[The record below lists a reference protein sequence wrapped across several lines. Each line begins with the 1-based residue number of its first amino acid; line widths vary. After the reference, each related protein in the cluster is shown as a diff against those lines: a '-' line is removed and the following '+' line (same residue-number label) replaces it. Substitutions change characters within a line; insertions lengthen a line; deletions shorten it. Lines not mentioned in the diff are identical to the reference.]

1 MNLPTLKTKH
11 DSLYEPMSS
20 EISAGVFKPHR
31 DSCSQ
36 CGTSFMSHFFVT
48 CTCNLSYCCACLSL
62 NDYCM
67 DCHMFLGA
75 GSTFTKTPMF
85 AKHIGGHNCYLQ
97 KDDQTMK
104 YGPGLK
110 DLLFSSKVHRYKECS
125 SLLTLFT
132 EQKLDEEVS
141 NFVFRR
147 IYTILTS
154 LECGQITFYDD
165 LFREQFLNK
174 YRTQIKKNLNFYSNI
189 TKIKFFKKGTNFA
202 EDINFFLNFG
212 ENYSKRSLLE
222 QKRVKSYDAKV
233 MYLKMFFIFV
243 LTTMILIVIVSKF

>member
-1 MNLPTLKTKH
+1 MDKTKRDSLSEFWDGKMNLPTLKTKH

-97 KDDQTMK
+97 KEDQTMK

-110 DLLFSSKVHRYKECS
+110 DLLFSSKIHRYKECS

-141 NFVFRR
+141 NF
-147 IYTILTS
+147 
-154 LECGQITFYDD
+154 
-165 LFREQFLNK
+165 
-174 YRTQIKKNLNFYSNI
+174 YSEES
-189 TKIKFFKKGTNFA
+189 T
-202 EDINFFLNFG
+202 
-212 ENYSKRSLLE
+212 RS
-222 QKRVKSYDAKV
+222 
-233 MYLKMFFIFV
+233 
-243 LTTMILIVIVSKF
+243 